1 MAAAHTG
8 AKKRYFFLD
17 SWALSEYST
26 PRKSAALVSYMAT
39 HDYLPVVNS
48 LSLTELFNP
57 GWANAPGVERGERT
71 TSLIADL
78 ACSIVDPVVVIRA
91 ELRSYPDPLPRMP
104 IQLDLSLIGNH
115 VRREVLLRF
124 LRSDPLFLAQGR
136 DVRKWAASYAA
147 MKQKWSDS
155 LRTILDDAVRKGLLL
170 EDGPTYRFPTP
181 VAREDFLLSLD
192 RRLLGVLDADEWR
205 ALGRNLID
213 LTLGATRQL
222 PSVRLSSL
230 LFLHTYVEV
239 PSNFQR
245 RVADSDLGDLFH
257 LWIATYC
264 SVVTADTSM
273 KRVLER
279 LRSEAKLSCD
289 ILDPN
294 DLRTV
299 VS

>member
-1 MAAAHTG
+1 MAVAHTEG
-8 AKKRYFFLD
+8 KKRYFFLD

-26 PRKSAALVSYMAT
+26 PRKAAALVSYMAD
-39 HDYLPVVNS
+39 HHYLPVVNS

-71 TSLIADL
+71 TSLVANL
-78 ACSIVDPVVVIRA
+78 ACSIVDPVAVIRA
-91 ELRSYPDPLPRMP
+91 ELQSYPDPLPCMP
-104 IQLDLSLIGNH
+104 IQLDLSVIGDH

-124 LRSDPLFLAQGR
+124 LRADPLFLAQGK

-147 MKQKWSDS
+147 MKREWSNS
-155 LRTILDDAVRKGLLL
+155 LRAILDDAVRKGLLL
-170 EDGPTYRFPTP
+170 EDGPTYRFLGP
-181 VAREDFLLSLD
+181 ADREDFLLSLD
-192 RRLLGVLDADEWR
+192 RRLLGFLDADEWK

-230 LFLHTYVEV
+230 LLLYTYVEV
-239 PSNFQR
+239 PSSFQR
-245 RVADSDLGDLFH
+245 RVAGSDLGDLFH
-257 LWIATYC
+257 LWSAAYC

-289 ILDPN
+289 ILDPS
-294 DLRTV
+294 DLRIA